1 MASLVVLL
9 GSLSYIMVLAII
21 TGSLG
26 FIFAMGV
33 TLLGAVAIAK
43 FLGEAI
49 ALSYPLI
56 FSLLI
61 GFGVLRG
68 ILRYIEQY
76 TNHYIAFRRCY
87 AIRYLVLY
95 EHYFLQR

>member
-1 MASLVVLL
+1 MKRPNVIRRSGAKIMASLVVLL

-43 FLGEAI
+43 F
-49 ALSYPLI
+49 
-56 FSLLI
+56 
-61 GFGVLRG
+61 
-68 ILRYIEQY
+68 
-76 TNHYIAFRRCY
+76 
-87 AIRYLVLY
+87 
-95 EHYFLQR
+95 